1 LSASESV
8 QKLSNAAQ
16 ELMGEGN
23 MDHGFGFADG
33 GYTGELHRPCAT
45 QSWMPAECTETQR
58 PERLPSR
65 L

>member
-45 QSWMPAECTETQR
+45 QR